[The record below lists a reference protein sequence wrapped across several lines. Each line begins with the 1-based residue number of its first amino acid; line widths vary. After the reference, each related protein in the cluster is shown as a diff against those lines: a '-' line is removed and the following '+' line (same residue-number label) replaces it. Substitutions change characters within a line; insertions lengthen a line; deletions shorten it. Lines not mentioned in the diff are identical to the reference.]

1 MHYFE
6 NVITPINQKS
16 YYLFVSERKNYHI
29 WGKMEHIK
37 KGDLISFYHISIA
50 IRNKEVE
57 TWLLLRLAYTL
68 EIGDT

>member
-1 MHYFE
+1 
-6 NVITPINQKS
+6 
-16 YYLFVSERKNYHI
+16 
-29 WGKMEHIK
+29 MEHNK